1 MIIEDEL
8 LNFIVIKMKTLS
20 QDEIVLLV
28 SSNFSSEW
36 IEESKRLFE
45 FCTTTVRCIRHK
57 GPQKDTNNIK
67 DCLKVLNECGENIP
81 RFVSHYL
88 DELSPVGFGS
98 MDASALLSRME
109 RLSRDVLSLKEAMET
124 QASVNENLA
133 ASTAAMNR
141 RLAAVESPCSSS
153 KRAGEAAAPA
163 QGPAATQS
171 EDALSQYQAWSTVVR
186 RAARKQKRP
195 TDKVTQNGRGVDA
208 GPNKEQQRNVGIIG
222 TGPRKTKLP
231 A

>member
-1 MIIEDEL
+1 MR
-8 LNFIVIKMKTLS
+8 TLS

-36 IEESKRLFE
+36 IEESKRLLFE

-88 DELSPVGFGS
+88 DELPPVGFGS

-109 RLSRDVLSLKEAMET
+109 RLSRDVLSLKEAMEI
-124 QASVNENLA
+124 QASVNKNLA

-153 KRAGEAAAPA
+153 ERAGEAAAPA
-163 QGPAATQS
+163 HGPAAALAPELSGKS
-171 EDALSQYQAWSTVVR
+171 EDALSQYQTWSTVVR

-208 GPNKEQQRNVGIIG
+208 RPNKEQRRNVGIIG